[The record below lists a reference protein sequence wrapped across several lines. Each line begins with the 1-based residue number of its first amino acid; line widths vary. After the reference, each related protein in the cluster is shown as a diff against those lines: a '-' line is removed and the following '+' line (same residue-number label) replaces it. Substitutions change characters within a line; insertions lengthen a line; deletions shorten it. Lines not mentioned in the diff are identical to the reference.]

1 MAPPDDLDGD
11 PGGLRS
17 DVHTD
22 TLLSGAIE
30 LRELWDSYGIVGDL
44 LVSWSFIF

>member
-1 MAPPDDLDGD
+1 MAPPDSLDGD

-17 DVHTD
+17 HLHTD
-22 TLLSGAIE
+22 TLLESGAIE

-44 LVSWSFIF
+44 LVSLKL